1 MYVHGL
7 LLYKCALSSLPS
19 RSLSLTIICSR
30 PSSILQMLHLLSLNI
45 FATYPVGS
53 GPDKEKMSLLSTR
66 CFYICPS
73 FCSHG
78 EGGYPSMQWTK
89 GCIAACNGAGGMVDT
104 PLGRHPLWQTPP
116 PWQAPPGRHPWADTP
131 PPLRRRP
138 LKRAV
143 RILLECIL
151 VQYNQLAYVGTRMGK
166 VEQGWCLSRLG
177 LRDYGTNSLR
187 EQQRHHNAKF
197 WR

>member
-53 GPDKEKMSLLSTR
+53 GPDKEEMSLLSTR
-66 CFYICPS
+66 CFYICLS

-78 EGGYPSMQWTK
+78 GGGIPACNGQRGVSQHAMGT
-89 GCIAACNGAGGMVDT
+89 GVCIPACNGAGGMVDT
-104 PLGRHPLWQTPP
+104 PLADIPSGRHPL
-116 PWQAPPGRHPWADTP
+116 GRHPP
-131 PPLRRRP
+131 PRQT
-138 LKRAV
+138 AT
-143 RILLECIL
+143 E
-151 VQYNQLAYVGTRMGK
+151 AGGTHPTGMHSCSIQS
-166 VEQGWCLSRLG
+166 VSVC
-177 LRDYGTNSLR
+177 
-187 EQQRHHNAKF
+187 RHPDGEG
-197 WR
+197 

>member
-53 GPDKEKMSLLSTR
+53 GPDKEEMSLLSAR
-66 CFYICPS
+66 CFYICLS

-78 EGGYPSMQWTK
+78 GGGYPSMQWTK
-89 GCIAACNGAGGMVDT
+89 GCIPACNGAGGMVDT
-104 PLGRHPLWQTPP
+104 PLGRHPPLAYTPP
-116 PWQAPPGRHPWADTP
+116 G
-131 PPLRRRP
+131 RRP

-151 VQYNQLAYVGTRMGK
+151 VQYNQLAYVGSRMGK
-166 VEQGWCLSRLG
+166 VGQGWCLSRLG
-177 LRDYGTNSLR
+177 LRDQLAT
-187 EQQRHHNAKF
+187 
-197 WR
+197 